1 MFLTF
6 CGLSSLC
13 GYALREKMNA
23 FGYAREREQFI
34 ENAREKCRNWRNELE
49 NQFKTSIFSRIWNFP
64 NWNFP
69 TSKETFHFRSVLSN
83 FARFFPISIG
93 SYQLRSVLSNFAW
106 LFPTS
111 AKLSYL
117 RLSNLK
123 LSNFRLSN
131 SKFSNF
137 SFFPTALSKYTYP
150 VTYLDEAFDGKLLQ
164 YVTFFIS
171 FKIFK

>member
-1 MFLTF
+1 MLES
-6 CGLSSLC
+6 GNSSS
-13 GYALREKMNA
+13 KMHGRNA
-23 FGYAREREQFI
+23 VIGGM
-34 ENAREKCRNWRNELE
+34 NL
-49 NQFKTSIFSRIWNFP
+49 KTSLKLLSLAEFGTFQIETFQLQKKLSIFGQF
-64 NWNFP
+64 FP
-69 TSKETFHFRSVLSN
+69 TLLDSFQFQSVLTN
-83 FARFFPISIG
+83 FVRF
-93 SYQLRSVLSNFAW
+93 
-106 LFPTS
+106 FPTS